1 MKNVNIKT
9 KIAVV
14 ISILCIVVS
23 IANIFLNKE
32 PLRIIIWTGV
42 TVVFA
47 LDFIVMMENN
57 TKLLK
62 KLYAESLKAR
72 SYEKILS
79 DVRDMLQEELPV
91 KTIITK
97 IDIELEEKEIKNA
110 N

>member
-1 MKNVNIKT
+1 MKNTNIKT

-14 ISILCIVVS
+14 ISIICIVIS
-23 IANIFLNKE
+23 IANMFLNKE
-32 PLRIIIWTGV
+32 PLRVIIWAGV
-42 TVVFA
+42 TVVFT

-62 KLYAESLKAR
+62 KLYAESLKAMA
-72 SYEKILS
+72 YEKILLN
-79 DVRDMLQEELPV
+79 VRDMLQEEVPV